1 MNFKQL
7 KNFAPQ
13 EGERY
18 IIVENGEPSAVLL
31 SFDDYQKMVYNK
43 DKALTDNP
51 GHKEG
56 SGQDLEM
63 PEIPDFFEEE
73 TSPLEEELETSDVP
87 EENLAPENEE
97 DDDEEN
103 DEDDD
108 EDNQEEKEALKQEL
122 RNELTLDDLP
132 F

>member
-13 EGERY
+13 DGERY
-18 IIVENGEPSAVLL
+18 IIVENGKPSTVLL
-31 SFDDYQKMVYNK
+31 SFDDYQKMLYNK
-43 DKALTDNP
+43 DKELTDNP

-73 TSPLEEELETSDVP
+73 TSPSEEEPETSEMP
-87 EENLAPENEE
+87 ERNVVPENEE
-97 DDDEEN
+97 DG
-103 DEDDD
+103 D
-108 EDNQEEKEALKQEL
+108 EDNEEEKEALKQEL